1 MWFANAN
8 CDVTWFF
15 KLVLERNE
23 NKGLYTIQQKYT
35 PKKITGVWARTNKNK
50 QTNTF
55 STIMNLS
62 TYRVCLSY
70 FRSIHD
76 KTSDSYDTVL

>member
-1 MWFANAN
+1 MRIRA
-8 CDVTWFF
+8 C
-15 KLVLERNE
+15 
-23 NKGLYTIQQKYT
+23 IQYNRST
-35 PKKITGVWARTNKNK
+35 PPKKTTGVWARTNKNK

>member
-1 MWFANAN
+1 MHA
-8 CDVTWFF
+8 
-15 KLVLERNE
+15 
-23 NKGLYTIQQKYT
+23 
-35 PKKITGVWARTNKNK
+35 
-50 QTNTF
+50 F

-70 FRSIHD
+70 FRSIND

>member
-1 MWFANAN
+1 MRIRA
-8 CDVTWFF
+8 C
-15 KLVLERNE
+15 
-23 NKGLYTIQQKYT
+23 IQYNRSIPQ
-35 PKKITGVWARTNKNK
+35 KITGVWARTNKNK

-62 TYRVCLSY
+62 TYKVCLSY
-70 FRSIHD
+70 FRSIND